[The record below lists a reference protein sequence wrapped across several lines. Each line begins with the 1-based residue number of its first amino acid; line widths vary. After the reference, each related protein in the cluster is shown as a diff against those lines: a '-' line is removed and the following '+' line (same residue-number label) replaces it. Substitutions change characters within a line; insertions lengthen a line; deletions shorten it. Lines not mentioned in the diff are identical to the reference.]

1 MYCMEEKIFITST
14 HWSCLLFAS
23 VIYLSLFFA
32 GTPGKTPD
40 GLCRSSSEE
49 ANPEEAKDFTQKT
62 WVFRFHGF
70 FYEWENSMFVSAK
83 NMWIQHVFNMFELY
97 LCLNYKDTD
106 LFNMFEI
113 NSSLLKPVLLVY
125 MYDVHD
131 TIGMVLASIRTKLN
145 SGRVGIMWFCDWVT
159 VRLDSQRNQF
169 FNVFDIDS

>member
-1 MYCMEEKIFITST
+1 MYCMEEQIFITST

-23 VIYLSLFFA
+23 VIYLCFLRA
-32 GTPGKTPD
+32 PRGKHRMACADHLQRRRILKRP
-40 GLCRSSSEE
+40 RISHKQPS
-49 ANPEEAKDFTQKT
+49 
-62 WVFRFHGF
+62 VFRFHVF
-70 FYEWENSMFVSAK
+70 FENSVFFFQQK
-83 NMWIQHVFNMFELY
+83 TCEFNMCSTCLNY
-97 LCLNYKDTD
+97 IYSTCLNYKDTN